1 MELNQQLG
9 TMQDEIKL
17 LKGEIKAILKEL
29 RTAILSNDNPF
40 TMNAGAPKPSQ
51 PADSDTKKDEPEKA
65 EPEEESPPTDG
76 PTTPPLGG
84 PGPPPGGPGGPPG
97 GPGGPPLG
105 GPGGPPIGGPGG
117 PPGGPGGPPGGPG
130 GPTPIRPLDEETAS
144 DEESPSPASGKG
156 WNLLTIA
163 SLTAWAEDALT
174 SLGPRRFQIVL
185 ELACFAELLSPDV
198 KTVLHD
204 MSEFAPEQE
213 GKERPMNINDCLVV
227 LHQLEAILQ
236 GEKVRRLP
244 RRRVR
249 RSRIRL

>member
-40 TMNAGAPKPSQ
+40 TMNAGAPKPIQ

-76 PTTPPLGG
+76 PTTPPPGG

-117 PPGGPGGPPGGPG
+117 PPGGPGGP
-130 GPTPIRPLDEETAS
+130 TPIRSLDEETSS

>member
-51 PADSDTKKDEPEKA
+51 PADSDTKKDETKKDEPEKA
-65 EPEEESPPTDG
+65 EPEEDSPPTDG

-84 PGPPPGGPGGPPG
+84 LGGPPG

-105 GPGGPPIGGPGG
+105 GPGGPPI
-117 PPGGPGGPPGGPG
+117 GGPGGPPGGPG

>member
-9 TMQDEIKL
+9 TLQDEVKL

-29 RTAILSNDNPF
+29 RTAVLSNDNPF
-40 TMNAGAPKPSQ
+40 TMDAGAPKPSQ
-51 PADSDTKKDEPEKA
+51 PAKSDSTKDEPDKA
-65 EPEEESPPTDG
+65 DTEEDSPPSDG

-84 PGPPPGGPGGPPG
+84 PGPPPGGPGPPPG
-97 GPGGPPLG
+97 GPGP
-105 GPGGPPIGGPGG
+105 
-117 PPGGPGGPPGGPG
+117 PPGGPGGPPGGP
-130 GPTPIRPLDEETAS
+130 TPIRPPEEETSS
-144 DEESPSPASGKG
+144 DEESPSPASGPG

-198 KTVLHD
+198 KSVLCD
-204 MSEFAPEQE
+204 MSQLAPE
-213 GKERPMNINDCLVV
+213 KEANEQPMNINDCLVV

-244 RRRVR
+244 RRRAR
-249 RSRIRL
+249 RSRIRK